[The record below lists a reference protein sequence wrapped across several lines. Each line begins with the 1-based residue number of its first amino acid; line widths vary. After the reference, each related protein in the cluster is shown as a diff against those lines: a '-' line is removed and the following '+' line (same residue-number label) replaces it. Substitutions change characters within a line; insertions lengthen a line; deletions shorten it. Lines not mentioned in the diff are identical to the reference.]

1 MKKTFTLTHPK
12 IKYDRLIDGV
22 KHDIKKYV
30 KRERNKQLPEDADFW
45 DFDCKFG
52 NTEAEAKVVHLKE
65 INKKIDEAASES
77 KESFYIEIMVK
88 EGFRQYMSSDLDEI
102 EEE

>member
-52 NTEAEAKVVHLKE
+52 ATEAEAEVLHLKE
-65 INKKIDEAASES
+65 INKNIDEAASAA
-77 KESFYIEIMVK
+77 KESFYLEIIVK
-88 EGFRQYMSSDLDEI
+88 EGFRQYMPSDLDES
-102 EEE
+102 EDE